1 MLAVS
6 VSPTATVAIAVGVV
20 FAILFIIIVVFV
32 VFIIIRR
39 PRWPWLWP
47 WATGSSQ
54 KEPNPD
60 KRETLF
66 PLKSS
71 KPVPFDKF
79 SQHVATLAKDSDL
92 EYTNE
97 YEVSLLCVSLRTASL
112 QLRDDPPPRRFSFTC
127 VCLFVCLFVC

>member
-6 VSPTATVAIAVGVV
+6 VSPMATVAISVGVV
-20 FAILFIIIVVFV
+20 FAILFIVIVVFV

-39 PRWPWLWP
+39 PRWPWHWP
-47 WATGSSQ
+47 WAVSSP
-54 KEPNPD
+54 KEPHPD

-97 YEVSLLCVSLRTASL
+97 YEVSLLCVCAL
-112 QLRDDPPPRRFSFTC
+112 QVCNC
-127 VCLFVCLFVC
+127 VMTSDKEV